1 MGTASGHAA
10 AACAPDD
17 PYGGHCRVLVAE
29 VKDNYPHEMTV
40 FCRVFGISSCS
51 RGVEKAT
58 RVAHTYWVGDNC
70 SWPPPRPH
78 RSGRAT
84 REPRTRWLQRR
95 PLFDSFQ
102 VVVLLVGG
110 FNRLSGESWAAHID
124 DAGHVDTGA
133 VSRAGKSTSFNLL
146 WSSVF
151 LRISP
156 YFQLSIVRRCPQSA
170 VFLQKW
176 SSRRCT
182 RRFHLHST
190 GDVYPLTQNLGRGTS
205 RSLASDS
212 PGTRF
217 ANIPA
222 SANGQKPRAMLKAQA
237 PRPPKPRRPDPL
249 PRQITSKLFPAKL
262 FVLEGLVSN

>member
-29 VKDNYPHEMTV
+29 VKEKYPHEMTV
-40 FCRVFGISSCS
+40 FCRVFGVFGISSCS

-58 RVAHTYWVGDNC
+58 RVANTYWVGDNC
-70 SWPPPRPH
+70 SWPPTRTH

-102 VVVLLVGG
+102 SSSCWLAGSTG
-110 FNRLSGESWAAHID
+110 FPGKAGQHISMTPGTSTLALSVEWASPP
-124 DAGHVDTGA
+124 VSTCSGA
-133 VSRAGKSTSFNLL
+133 
-146 WSSVF
+146 
-151 LRISP
+151 P
-156 YFQLSIVRRCPQSA
+156 YFQVSIVRRCHQSA
-170 VFLQKW
+170 VFSQKW

-237 PRPPKPRRPDPL
+237 PKAPQATTPDPL